1 MSSQPNKQVVENFVA
16 EFNQMCRANGRDYL
30 LRETGAT
37 GESGAVAKR
46 YKVEYKLK
54 TTSYGWEIY
63 GESRRFFFFTKEF
76 PLLTIMTRGDNKLG
90 FQGLFTEN
98 MPRIDPNNP
107 SELRQVLQTYLEKC
121 RNMPETSFVNV

>member
-1 MSSQPNKQVVENFVA
+1 MNNQQIVENFVA

-37 GESGAVAKR
+37 GESGAVIKR
-46 YKVEYKLK
+46 YNVEYKLK

-107 SELRQVLQTYLEKC
+107 AELQQVLQNYLKNC
-121 RNMPETSFVNV
+121 RNMSETAFVNV